1 MFAVEEEDQGAQGG
15 ERYPW
20 THCPWRRVCLW
31 CCSHLCILQW
41 HLHCKCWMFFFSVD
55 GPFYSLPQFKCD
67 VVILGI
73 DLGVAHC
80 ADLPGDLLWADHHAL
95 WAQVISNC
103 AFGKKKWLLEFCM
116 QREEIKNFPWFILFV
131 PCATVGC
138 QLLPVSCTI
147 HFVCWLPVRKWF
159 LLLLK
164 VQFNEWSW
172 NCKILL
178 VSVGE
183 AC

>member
-1 MFAVEEEDQGAQGG
+1 VLD
-15 ERYPW
+15 
-20 THCPWRRVCLW
+20 V
-31 CCSHLCILQW
+31 
-41 HLHCKCWMFFFSVD
+41 FFSVD

-178 VSVGE
+178 VSAPGKWITKAYNVHVHFLRICNSFFSWFCLYTRLE
-183 AC
+183 Y

>member
-103 AFGKKKWLLEFCM
+103 AFGKKKVVAW
-116 QREEIKNFPWFILFV
+116 ILYAKRRNKKLSLV
-131 PCATVGC
+131 
-138 QLLPVSCTI
+138 
-147 HFVCWLPVRKWF
+147 HFVCAVCNRRMSVASCELHNSF
-159 LLLLK
+159 CMLIACQK
-164 VQFNEWSW
+164 VIS
-172 NCKILL
+172 
-178 VSVGE
+178 SVVKS
-183 AC
+183 AV